1 MMTVWSLDCWLEK
14 KELEDVTVLMLNIE
28 INEANS
34 PVKSFLSLAWALK
47 HSDKEQQESCIKTP
61 LLLA

>member
-1 MMTVWSLDCWLEK
+1 
-14 KELEDVTVLMLNIE
+14 MLNIE